1 MGMESF
7 LFVIFI
13 PSFKLLFVYSMS
25 ENEER
30 IHNNSREEV
39 VPHHSHLDL
48 GRFRMVKCIYL
59 SIYPGLIVSYA
70 FEFKHMK

>member
-1 MGMESF
+1 MNMESF
-7 LFVIFI
+7 LFLILI
-13 PSFKLLFVYSMS
+13 PSFNLLFVYSMS

-30 IHNNSREEV
+30 IHNNSHEEV

-48 GRFRMVKCIYL
+48 GSFRMVKCIYL
-59 SIYPGLIVSYA
+59 PGLIVSYA